1 MKNKN
6 KWYSLN
12 LSNPLTKDKFSYDRQ
27 NYWIFKTQQKGL
39 VNNDFNYS
47 SISNSVLETNNESNI
62 SCESISNNDLNLEI
76 KENSFKEEE
85 MLNRTGGIYTIP
97 QIFIND
103 KYIGGF
109 TDLNLLDIKGKLD
122 KLLKE

>member
-1 MKNKN
+1 MNYKIEIYTGPSCYYCTQAKNLFDSK
-6 KWYSLN
+6 KIKY
-12 LSNPLTKDKFSYDRQ
+12 K
-27 NYWIFKTQQKGL
+27 
-39 VNNDFNYS
+39 
-47 SISNSVLETNNESNI
+47 
-62 SCESISNNDLNLEI
+62 EI
-76 KENSFKEEE
+76 KLELFPEKREE